1 MKASLNKIKVVAVVL
16 LLLPLSI
23 VHNITIKAETAADG
37 SNIDN
42 T

>member
-23 VHNITIKAETAADG
+23 VHNITIKAEEAADG